1 MGPPCN
7 KLLPP
12 PLPCSRNDAKL
23 SVISRVFALP
33 MESASSSSS
42 RSLDDGEKERGR
54 GAGERG
60 VRRGHRFIFGNNSHH
75 LFSRVTRVPI
85 RPADRQT
92 SGRSTFFAERRRR
105 EIGGGARRGVPVVAL
120 LPFLPPINGKHCHF
134 SRPLLPFK
142 PLIIPANN
150 VINLSFPLLLGIF
163 PSHSLPHPFVRRSF
177 TDLEPFCIDRVNAV
191 LPSIPGLPARF
202 LAATTKWA

>member
-42 RSLDDGEKERGR
+42 SRSLDDGEKERRGE

-60 VRRGHRFIFGNNSHH
+60 GRSGRGHRFIFGNNSHH

-85 RPADRQT
+85 RPTDRPA
-92 SGRSTFFAERRRR
+92 SGRSTFLPRGVTARSSEEREGGVPARRRS
-105 EIGGGARRGVPVVAL
+105 PP
-120 LPFLPPINGKHCHF
+120 LP
-134 SRPLLPFK
+134 
-142 PLIIPANN
+142 
-150 VINLSFPLLLGIF
+150 
-163 PSHSLPHPFVRRSF
+163 
-177 TDLEPFCIDRVNAV
+177 
-191 LPSIPGLPARF
+191 
-202 LAATTKWA
+202 